1 MVDKENYQKVITKVL
16 LWQRTQTTY
25 FLLTKIMQ
33 KRRFAYEAADVAIEK
48 CDCGVCFTM
57 GEYATYILKK

>member
-16 LWQRTQTTY
+16 
-25 FLLTKIMQ
+25 Q